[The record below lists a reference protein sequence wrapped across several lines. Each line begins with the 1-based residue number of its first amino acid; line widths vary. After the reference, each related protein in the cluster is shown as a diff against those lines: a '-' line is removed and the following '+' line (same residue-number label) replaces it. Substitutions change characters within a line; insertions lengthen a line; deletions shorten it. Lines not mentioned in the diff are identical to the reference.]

1 MATTTAPKRKHAAE
15 TPSVKIGRWAA
26 SNFMRLKSAE
36 CSLDGHSLVLSGP
49 NGKGK
54 SSFLLSVL
62 YALGQV
68 AKKDIPEPVLRGEPG
83 ATVDLDLIDADT
95 GEVVYC
101 VHVAIKPDG
110 EKSLTVKRPDGSKA
124 DTAPQKLLDSFVDW
138 LCLMPFEWLKAR
150 PQDQVDDVLRYCN
163 VPIPVDAVA
172 EITGERHEPEA
183 GESAAQYLE
192 RLSADHKGIYYVRRT
207 ESGRVLEQKKH
218 ALQEHE
224 TALSAMPKP
233 NGDGANVADLLKQRG
248 ELDEQRE
255 KARGIAEK
263 VREAQAD
270 LEACTNKIAGLLAD
284 RVQAE
289 QDAARIEAQIQA
301 LNEQLR
307 AKRDHVKAVAVRI
320 DKGRQAVA
328 DLEGEVKKLKSAQC
342 DHPDPTA
349 KIEELDR
356 RIAESERGQKERA
369 RRAALDELTKR
380 LNEDAADAMKI
391 HAASELRLDRLRA
404 LRANLLNGVDLGVGG
419 LAIGDGEL
427 RLNGVTFKQA
437 SQAQKITVAFW
448 LAFKRRPKARFM
460 LLDDAEHLDRN
471 SRETLLALA
480 EQQGIQ
486 CLLTL
491 VRDQEE
497 LSFEVCE

>member
-1 MATTTAPKRKHAAE
+1 MVATAKRPAKTDAPA
-15 TPSVKIGRWAA
+15 VKIGRWAA

-68 AKKDIPEPVLRGEPG
+68 AKKEIPEPVLRGE
-83 ATVDLDLIDADT
+83 ARADIDLDLIDADT
-95 GEVVYC
+95 GEVVWC
-101 VHVAIKPDG
+101 IHAKIEPDG
-110 EKSLTVKRPDGSKA
+110 EKTLTVKRPDGSKP
-124 DTAPQKLLDSFVDW
+124 DTSPQKLLDSFIDW

-150 PQDQVDDVLRYCN
+150 PQDQVDDVLRYCS

-172 EITGERHEPEA
+172 EITGERHEPEP

-224 TALSAMPKP
+224 QQLSAMPRL
-233 NGDGANVADLLKQRG
+233 NGDGANVAELLKQRG
-248 ELDEQRE
+248 ELDHKRE
-255 KARGIAEK
+255 KARAIAEK

-270 LEACTNKIAGLLAD
+270 LDASLTKVHGLQGD
-284 RVQAE
+284 RVQAL
-289 QDAARIEAQIQA
+289 QDASKIEEQIK
-301 LNEQLR
+301 LLHEQLT
-307 AKRDHVKAVAVRI
+307 AKREQAKTLENRI
-320 DKGRQAVA
+320 DKGKLAIKE
-328 DLEGEVKKLKSAQC
+328 LEDEVKALRSAQC
-342 DHPDPTA
+342 DHPDPTSQ
-349 KIEELDR
+349 ILDIDR
-356 RIAESERGQKERA
+356 RIAAAEGSQKERA

-380 LNEDAADAMKI
+380 LDEDAREAMQV
-391 HAASELRLDRLRA
+391 HSESELRLSRLRE
-404 LRANLLNGVDLGVGG
+404 LRPNLLNGVDLGVSG
-419 LAIGDGEL
+419 LEIGDGEL
-427 RLNGVTFKQA
+427 RHNGVPFKQA
-437 SQAQKITVAFW
+437 SQAQKITVAFA
-448 LAFKRRPKARFM
+448 LAMRRNPRARFM
-460 LLDDAEHLDRN
+460 LLDDAEHLDKH

-480 EQQGIQ
+480 ERHGVQ

-491 VRDQEE
+491 VRDQED
-497 LSFEVCE
+497 LSFEVQE